1 MIAAACLTLAAI
13 HTHVWLRQRRVQAN
27 GAFALLC
34 TSVAW
39 MTFNELQQLSA
50 TTPEQFLAGV
60 WWNQVPVFFGVV
72 ATVLFVRTHMHA
84 GRTWLAVLA
93 IGTRGLALLLNLG
106 LPTGINWERI
116 DRLDTVEV
124 LGQPLTVAI
133 GVPQPAVVVAHLSLL
148 VLVVFVL
155 DASYAV
161 WRRGNRRTA
170 AMIGGSLVL
179 FVTLATFNT
188 IVQHWL
194 RPLPTFT
201 ALYFLPIVLAMGFEL
216 SEQLLRTARLT
227 ADLEARDRELRSSEQ
242 KLQLAAEAADAGLWS
257 IDERSGRL
265 WATPRALAM
274 FNLAPGQE
282 HHIDDVLRSVH
293 PDDRASIQ
301 RFLRATQS
309 ADAHAA
315 NARASMEYRVLL
327 PDGSTRWYA
336 SHGSRQQQRKPTVQ
350 GLMGVTIDITDRKQA
365 DEDAARQR
373 MALEHLSRVATLSEL
388 SGALAH
394 ELNQPLAIIM
404 SNAEAAQLLLQHDEP
419 DLEEIRAIL
428 GDIVDA
434 DQRAGDVILRL
445 RRLLQR
451 GEAQREL
458 QALNGVVT
466 GVLQFMRG
474 DLARRGVTVERDLA
488 ADLPPALLDRVPM
501 EQVLIN
507 LVNNACDAMAGNAA
521 GDRLLQIRTRSSV
534 QDGAGEIELEIVDS
548 GSGLAGTPEQIFEP
562 FFTTKAEGLGM
573 GLAISRSIVA
583 VHGGS
588 LHASNNAG
596 RGATV
601 RLRIPVAV
609 ATDLPK
615 LHEPRNGLPGGRRG
629 RSAARLDT
637 AVACRWSC
645 GGVVRLGRR
654 VSRAGAGRRLRLPGA
669 GHRPARARWPAV
681 AGAPARPRRRV
692 AHRVPD
698 RPRRHPHHGARDQ
711 GRRGGLSHQ
720 AGQGRRPAARRARGP
735 GKRGSGA
742 GAGRR
747 RGRVAAACHAPDRAR
762 ARSALARHCGAPEQG
777 DRRPPGH

>member
-1 MIAAACLTLAAI
+1 
-13 HTHVWLRQRRVQAN
+13 
-27 GAFALLC
+27 
-34 TSVAW
+34 
-39 MTFNELQQLSA
+39 
-50 TTPEQFLAGV
+50 
-60 WWNQVPVFFGVV
+60 
-72 ATVLFVRTHMHA
+72 
-84 GRTWLAVLA
+84 
-93 IGTRGLALLLNLG
+93 
-106 LPTGINWERI
+106 
-116 DRLDTVEV
+116 
-124 LGQPLTVAI
+124 
-133 GVPQPAVVVAHLSLL
+133 
-148 VLVVFVL
+148 
-155 DASYAV
+155 
-161 WRRGNRRTA
+161 
-170 AMIGGSLVL
+170 
-179 FVTLATFNT
+179 
-188 IVQHWL
+188 
-194 RPLPTFT
+194 
-201 ALYFLPIVLAMGFEL
+201 
-216 SEQLLRTARLT
+216 
-227 ADLEARDRELRSSEQ
+227 
-242 KLQLAAEAADAGLWS
+242 
-257 IDERSGRL
+257 
-265 WATPRALAM
+265 
-274 FNLAPGQE
+274 
-282 HHIDDVLRSVH
+282 
-293 PDDRASIQ
+293 
-301 RFLRATQS
+301 
-309 ADAHAA
+309 
-315 NARASMEYRVLL
+315 VLL

-434 DQRAGDVILRL
+434 DQRADDVILRL

-548 GSGLAGTPEQIFEP
+548 GSGLAGT
-562 FFTTKAEGLGM
+562 

-609 ATDLPK
+609 ATDLAQ
-615 LHEPRNGLPGGRRG
+615 
-629 RSAARLDT
+629 AA
-637 AVACRWSC
+637 
-645 GGVVRLGRR
+645 
-654 VSRAGAGRRLRLPGA
+654 
-669 GHRPARARWPAV
+669 
-681 AGAPARPRRRV
+681 
-692 AHRVPD
+692 
-698 RPRRHPHHGARDQ
+698 
-711 GRRGGLSHQ
+711 
-720 AGQGRRPAARRARGP
+720 
-735 GKRGSGA
+735 
-742 GAGRR
+742 
-747 RGRVAAACHAPDRAR
+747 
-762 ARSALARHCGAPEQG
+762 
-777 DRRPPGH
+777 

>member
-1 MIAAACLTLAAI
+1 MLLELWPMIAAACLTLAAI

-609 ATDLPK
+609 ATDLAQ
-615 LHEPRNGLPGGRRG
+615 
-629 RSAARLDT
+629 AA
-637 AVACRWSC
+637 
-645 GGVVRLGRR
+645 
-654 VSRAGAGRRLRLPGA
+654 
-669 GHRPARARWPAV
+669 
-681 AGAPARPRRRV
+681 
-692 AHRVPD
+692 
-698 RPRRHPHHGARDQ
+698 
-711 GRRGGLSHQ
+711 
-720 AGQGRRPAARRARGP
+720 
-735 GKRGSGA
+735 
-742 GAGRR
+742 
-747 RGRVAAACHAPDRAR
+747 
-762 ARSALARHCGAPEQG
+762 
-777 DRRPPGH
+777 